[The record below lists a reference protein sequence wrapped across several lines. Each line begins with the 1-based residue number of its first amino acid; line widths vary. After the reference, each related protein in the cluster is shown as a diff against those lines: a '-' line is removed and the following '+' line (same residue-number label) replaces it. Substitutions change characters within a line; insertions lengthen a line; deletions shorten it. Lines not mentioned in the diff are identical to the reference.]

1 MTIKEYAISRAV
13 SYEAAAKQVR
23 QYKKKE
29 LKKHIKYNG
38 RTAELDDFAVEF
50 LDKHRQPKNIVVTNT
65 EESQRIIDQ
74 QAAQIKQLQAE
85 LLKRTDKINEL
96 LEEKTLLI
104 EDKAKKELLEKDN
117 QELKQEL
124 ASYKPSWFGLYKKVN
139 SQQATE

>member
-124 ASYKPSWFGLYKKVN
+124 SKYQRTIFGLYKKVD
-139 SQQATE
+139 

>member
-124 ASYKPSWFGLYKKVN
+124 SSYKPTLFGLYKKVAR
-139 SQQATE
+139 QQATE